1 MRFVRFSPPKL
12 LSVAAQRGGANFA
25 LEMATQPCIRAP
37 CPPRSA
43 HQEWV
48 ARRENATLKREA
60 AWRRMAHEQRAAKVD
75 FRDLMQA
82 KPIAP
87 RARPGPKAARL
98 AIVLHGKIAN
108 ELHRSFTMSA
118 LPSSGIVG
126 VSYCALRDM
135 LLEPAAKFFD
145 GIDIF
150 GHSWSPE
157 TQPLIEALYRPTAV
171 QFETDMM
178 TKFDVQCRFGPSGSL
193 GGPGGFYPL
202 SCGRTMSHLLGMHRA
217 IQLKSRHEL
226 KQGFEYKAVLVS
238 RWDVLWQ
245 SPDVAGWL
253 GQVVKSDQLDRIWL
267 PDMCGEE
274 TRRSR
279 FEPAESAYKA
289 RVCGVNERDGRKIKT
304 QISTAAQSCGRTNRG
319 CDWDQ
324 MPSTRGIFLLD
335 WWFLGSSELADGF
348 GQIWNDFENL
358 TVAVKTELI
367 TKKKR
372 LGATMGQSLAG
383 IWLFG
388 HLYWGLHIF
397 KTMRAPVDW
406 APLNIGIDHTLSRMA
421 TSAPHGCIPSAAQ
434 LRYGA
439 TGIASRDGVGP
450 VQWKPRLLKLPPTFE
465 LASGQPASDHPHQLN
480 FTEAALHFGTGGS
493 PLARACRQPGMSI
506 NRGFHCPGPS
516 VACETG
522 LGMHLTALTAGR
534 FIETTKNWN
543 QVVKGCAPYGGGV
556 ARSGGS
562 SGSEEDGKGSL
573 GGAACAEALKGLWV
587 CLREASAINTSFSN
601 CTTNLLVR
609 RSHAHA
615 FIDLPQPSSAS
626 GTVNIKAKQHQKRVF
641 RENRPGQ

>member
-1 MRFVRFSPPKL
+1 MAREQYASK
-12 LSVAAQRGGANFA
+12 SV
-25 LEMATQPCIRAP
+25 T
-37 CPPRSA
+37 
-43 HQEWV
+43 
-48 ARRENATLKREA
+48 
-60 AWRRMAHEQRAAKVD
+60 

-87 RARPGPKAARL
+87 RKKPGPKVARL

-126 VSYCALRDM
+126 ASYCALRDM
-135 LLEPAAKFFD
+135 LLEPAAKLFD

-178 TKFDVQCRFGPSGSL
+178 TKFDVQCRFGAGGSTMGGGL

-202 SCGRTMSHLLGMHRA
+202 SCGRTMSHLLGMYRA

-245 SPDVAGWL
+245 SPDVARWL
-253 GQVVKSDQLDRIWL
+253 GQVVKSDQFDRIWL

-274 TRRSR
+274 TRRAR

-304 QISTAAQSCGRTNRG
+304 QISTAAQACGRSNRG

-335 WWFLGSSELADGF
+335 WWFLSSSELADGF

-358 TVAVKTELI
+358 TVAVKTELV
-367 TKKKR
+367 TEKKR
-372 LGATMGQSLAG
+372 RGATMGQSLAG
-383 IWLFG
+383 IWIFG

-406 APLNIGIDHTLSRMA
+406 APLAIGIDHTISRMA

-439 TGIASRDGVGP
+439 TGVSSGTRDGIGP
-450 VQWKPRLLKLPPTFE
+450 GQWKPRLLKLPPSFE
-465 LASGQPASDHPHQLN
+465 LESGQPASTDSASRIPPDQFN
-480 FTEAALHFGTGGS
+480 FTEAALHFGAGGS

-516 VACETG
+516 VACESG
-522 LGMHLTALTAGR
+522 PGMHLTALAAGR

-562 SGSEEDGKGSL
+562 GGSEDTGRGHL
-573 GGAACAEALKGLWV
+573 GGAACAEGLKALWV

-609 RSHAHA
+609 RSRAYA
-615 FIDLPQPSSAS
+615 FIDLPQSMRDLD
-626 GTVNIKAKQHQKRVF
+626 GTISTKAKQNQKRVF
-641 RENRPGQ
+641 RENRPGQTREARG

>member
-1 MRFVRFSPPKL
+1 M
-12 LSVAAQRGGANFA
+12 G
-25 LEMATQPCIRAP
+25 MATQHTSMRSP
-37 CPPRSA
+37 CPSRQELARREIA
-43 HQEWV
+43 HQEWK
-48 ARRENATLKREA
+48 ARRENATLNREA
-60 AWRRMAHEQRAAKVD
+60 AWRRMAREQYATKSVT

-82 KPIAP
+82 KPVAP

-178 TKFDVQCRFGPSGSL
+178 TKFDVQCRFGASGSMMSGGL
-193 GGPGGFYPL
+193 GGPGGLYPL
-202 SCGRTMSHLLGMHRA
+202 SCGRTMSHLLGMYRA

-245 SPDVAGWL
+245 SPDVARWL

-267 PDMCGEE
+267 PNMCGEE
-274 TRRSR
+274 TRRPR

-289 RVCGVNERDGRKIKT
+289 RVCGVNERVGRKIKT
-304 QISTAAQSCGRTNRG
+304 QISPAAQSCGRSNRG

-324 MPSTRGIFLLD
+324 MPGTRGIFLLD

-358 TVAVKTELI
+358 TLAVKTELI
-367 TKKKR
+367 TEKKR
-372 LGATMGQSLAG
+372 RGATMGQSLAG
-383 IWLFG
+383 IWIFG

-421 TSAPHGCIPSAAQ
+421 TSEPHGCIPSPAQ

-439 TGIASRDGVGP
+439 TGVTPRDGVGP
-450 VQWKPRLLKLPPTFE
+450 GQWKPRLLKLPPTFE
-465 LASGQPASDHPHQLN
+465 LQSGQPASASRDHPHQLN
-480 FTEAALHFGTGGS
+480 FTDAALHFGTGGS
-493 PLARACRQPGMSI
+493 PLARACHQPGMSI
-506 NRGFHCPGPS
+506 NRGFQCPGAS
-516 VACETG
+516 VACESG
-522 LGMHLTALTAGR
+522 PGMHLTALAAGR

-543 QVVKGCAPYGGGV
+543 QVVKGCAPYGGDV

-562 SGSEEDGKGSL
+562 EDNGKGSL
-573 GGAACAEALKGLWV
+573 GGASCAEGLKALWV

-609 RSHAHA
+609 RSRAYA
-615 FIDLPQPSSAS
+615 FIDLPQASSAS
-626 GTVNIKAKQHQKRVF
+626 GAVNIKTKQNQKRVF
-641 RENRPGQ
+641 RQNRPGQ